1 MISQRAMTD
10 QLPSLK
16 ALRAFATVARTG
28 SFTRAAR
35 ELNVTHG
42 AVSRAVRGLEQDL
55 GLRLLERTPS
65 GATPTPAGA
74 RLANDVGDS
83 LARIRATWMAL
94 RLEQD
99 SQAVTLT
106 LSTSLALKWL
116 VPRLASFHAE
126 HPAVSLRLVT
136 DDRVLDLAQ
145 DGIDGA
151 LRFGPGA
158 WDGCARRLTVSEHL
172 VAVAGSGLLE
182 RAGLAG
188 RQPGPEAVT
197 KLPLLEDEIHGG
209 WDAWATRAGIQFQ
222 AKPSG
227 ATFRD
232 SAVLIAAVMSGRGVA
247 LVRHLL
253 AAEDLAAGRL
263 VRVSPIA
270 VPLDSRLCIVVPS
283 DRPRRPAWRF
293 FEDWLGRELRITARA
308 IGLSVD

>member
-1 MISQRAMTD
+1 MTD

-16 ALRAFATVARTG
+16 ALRAFAAVARTG
-28 SFTRAAR
+28 SFTRAAG

-74 RLANDVGDS
+74 RLASDVDDS

-94 RLEQD
+94 RLEQN

-136 DDRVLDLAQ
+136 DDRVLDLGQ
-145 DGIDGA
+145 DGIDGG

-158 WDGCARRLTVSEHL
+158 WDGCACRVTVSEHL
-172 VAVAGSGLLE
+172 VAVAGPSLVE
-182 RAGLAG
+182 HAGLAG
-188 RQPGPEAVT
+188 RPPGAEEVL
-197 KLPLLEDEIHGG
+197 KLPLLDDEIHGG
-209 WDAWATRAGIQFQ
+209 WDAWAARAGIQVEV
-222 AKPSG
+222 KPSG
-227 ATFRD
+227 TTFRD

-253 AAEDLAAGRL
+253 AADDLAAGRL
-263 VRVSPIA
+263 VRVSQIV
-270 VPLDSRLCIVVPS
+270 VPLAARLCVVVPS
-283 DRPRRPAWRF
+283 DRPSRPAWRL
-293 FEDWLGRELRITARA
+293 FEDWLVRELRTAAQA
-308 IGLSVD
+308 IGLAVH

>member
-151 LRFGPGA
+151 LRF
-158 WDGCARRLTVSEHL
+158 
-172 VAVAGSGLLE
+172 AGSGLLE

-293 FEDWLGRELRITARA
+293 FEDWLGRELRIIARA